1 MNRTLMLVP
10 TGLGVG
16 LTTAALALFHAMDQ
30 QGLKVHFFKPIAQLH
45 PGDEGPERSTQILA
59 SACKSPVAPPI
70 GIRYVEGLLSE
81 DRGDELL
88 EEIVGK
94 FEAYRPED
102 ADVIIIEGMVP
113 TQSHY
118 YSTRLNKAIASAL
131 DAEIVMVAAPGIDT
145 PAELEDHIEIT
156 ARAYGGIEHK
166 RVLGCIINKLSAPV
180 DEDGRTRPQAH
191 QDSQQLSISAEEVIS
206 SSTLFSDDFRLLGT
220 LPWTQDLIAPRALDI
235 ARYFAAEIIHE
246 GDITHRRVRRIA
258 MMARSVANVIDEL
271 QPGTLVFTPGDRED
285 IILATCLA
293 ALNGVELAALVLT
306 GGFRPS
312 PAVMRLCEQA
322 MRSGLPIMA
331 ITFGSWQTA
340 LHMQRFNQ
348 EVPLDDLE
356 RITRVKEEG
365 ARFIDRS
372 WLESFRTSSYVKSL
386 SPPAFR
392 YQLIERARRAS
403 KTVVL
408 PEGNEPRTIKAAAI
422 CAERGIARCVLLGN
436 PEEIQLIARQ
446 SGVTLGE
453 GVVLVDPN
461 EVRHQYIEPMV
472 ELRKAKGLTA
482 LIAEEQLQDNVV
494 LGTMMLQEDDV
505 DGLVS
510 GAVHTTAN
518 TIRPA
523 LQLIKTAPGY
533 SLVSSVFFMCLP
545 DQVLVYGDCA
555 INPDPNAQELAMIAI
570 QSADSAKTFGIEPR
584 VAMISYSTLGSG
596 SGADVDK
603 VVEATRLAKELRP
616 DLMIDGPL
624 QYDAAIMENV
634 ARSKA
639 PGSHVA
645 GKATVFIFPDLNT
658 GNTTY
663 KAVQRSA
670 NVISIGPMLQGMRKP
685 VNDLSRGAL
694 VEDIVFTIA
703 LTAAQAAQRTE

>member
-1 MNRTLMLVP
+1 MIRTLMLVP

-16 LTTAALALFHAMDQ
+16 LTTAALGLFHAMDQ
-30 QGLKVHFFKPIAQLH
+30 QGIKVHFFKPIAQLH
-45 PGDEGPERSTQILA
+45 PGDSGPERSTQMLA
-59 SACKSPVAPPI
+59 SSCKHPIAPPLE
-70 GIRYVEGLLSE
+70 IRYIEGLLSE

-88 EEIVGK
+88 EEIVGR
-94 FEAYRPED
+94 FEDYRPD
-102 ADVIIIEGMVP
+102 DCDVVIIEGLVP

-131 DAEIVMVAAPGIDT
+131 DAEIVLVAAPGIDT

-166 RVLGCIINKLSAPV
+166 RVLGCIVNKLGAPI
-180 DEDGRTRPQAH
+180 DREGRTRPDASMDRTFTQ
-191 QDSQQLSISAEEVIS
+191 SISAEQVREQ
-206 SSTLFSDDFRLLGT
+206 STLFSNDFRLLGT
-220 LPWTQDLIAPRALDI
+220 LPWTPGLSAPRALDI
-235 ARYFAAEIIHE
+235 ARYFDATIINE
-246 GDITHRRVRRIA
+246 GAMVVRRVTRIA

-271 QPGTLVFTPGDRED
+271 RPGTLVFAPGDRD
-285 IILATCLA
+285 DVVLATCLA
-293 ALNGVELAALVLT
+293 ALNGVEIAALVFT
-306 GGFRPS
+306 GGFTPAPS
-312 PAVMRLCEQA
+312 VMSLCEQA
-322 MRSGLPIMA
+322 MRSGLPMMA
-331 ITFGSWQTA
+331 ISTGSWQTA
-340 LHMQRFNQ
+340 ITMQRFNQ
-348 EVPLDDLE
+348 EVPLDDAE
-356 RITRVKEEG
+356 RINKVKEEG
-365 ARFIDRS
+365 ALHIDHQ
-372 WLESFRTSSYVKSL
+372 WLQSFRSSDYVRRL

-403 KTVVL
+403 KTIVL

-422 CAERGIARCVLLGN
+422 CAERKIARCVLLGN
-436 PEEIQLIARQ
+436 PEEIRLIAQQ
-446 SGVTLGE
+446 SGVVLGE
-453 GVVLVDPN
+453 GVEVVDPN
-461 EVRHQYIEPMV
+461 SVRRDYVAPMV
-472 ELRKAKGLTA
+472 ELRKSKGMTD
-482 LIAEEQLQDNVV
+482 LIAEEQLQDHVV
-494 LGTMMLQEDDV
+494 LGTMMLHQGTV

-533 SLVSSVFFMCLP
+533 SLVSSIFFMCLP

-555 INPDPNAQELAMIAI
+555 INPDPNAEELAMIAI
-570 QSADSAKTFGIEPR
+570 QSADSARAFGVEPR

-596 SGADVDK
+596 TGADVDK
-603 VVEATRLAKELRP
+603 VITATRIARERRP
-616 DLMIDGPL
+616 DLLIDGPL
-624 QYDAAIMENV
+624 QYDAAVMENV
-634 ARSKA
+634 AHSKA
-639 PGSHVA
+639 PGSTVA

-703 LTAAQAAQRTE
+703 LTAIQATQSG